1 MKKTASKKTLKN
13 KAKPSVLNIT
23 PRAFVDECNKRDD
36 GFVGGML
43 EGINLGG
50 EMGGLAAMLGIES
63 LIQQEERI
71 LMLEPDHEELPN
83 EIQRYVEMRKKIKAA
98 LGQKFEEIYQQAR
111 KTHNECACAN
121 LISSK
126 GTIYSYVLPKFNDDG
141 SHEPLGSRDFPW
153 NQKKERTRDRR

>member
-1 MKKTASKKTLKN
+1 MSRLQCHRHLSKGEGAQVKKTASKKTLKN

-36 GFVGGML
+36 GFGGGML

-141 SHEPLGSRDFPW
+141 S
-153 NQKKERTRDRR
+153 